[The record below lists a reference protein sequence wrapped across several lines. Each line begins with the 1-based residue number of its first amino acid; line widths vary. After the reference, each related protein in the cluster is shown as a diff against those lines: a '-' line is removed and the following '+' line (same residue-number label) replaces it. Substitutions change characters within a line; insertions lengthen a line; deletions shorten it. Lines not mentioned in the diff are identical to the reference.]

1 MTHMPQIKRYTTHIT
16 HPARL
21 LILAAALAAA
31 SLFALAACAPE
42 PQAPAAASSDAQAPA
57 TATSLSQPAQ
67 DLAPAEQAVQTSW
80 QPPLTDA
87 QPDAPVAPAAQQP
100 AQPNANVA
108 PQPQSPQAPAELDAN
123 AIVAAFEQVIGGVH
137 TQVLPSVVNIVV
149 VNRVSADNLPPWLSR
164 PSPFAQPPAPD
175 AQPDQPDM
183 PDEESAAPQ
192 DDFFFRNGQGS
203 GFVWDSNGH
212 IVTNHHVV
220 EDAERIIIMFA
231 DGAETRAEIVGS
243 DPASDLAVLK
253 IDADATTDLAPLA
266 LGDSNAVRVGQLA
279 IAIGN
284 PFGQEFTTT
293 TGIVS
298 AVGRTIRSSRTPYS
312 VPKII
317 QTDAP
322 INPGNSGGPLLDR
335 QANVIGIA
343 AQIITEDGANSG
355 VGFAIP
361 VNTAK
366 QIIPELIENGEFR
379 YSWLGIRG
387 TNLRPESAEM
397 MDVDPATRG
406 AHIIEL
412 APDGPAEQAGFTG
425 SDRTQTTDDG
435 NFPVGG
441 DIITAVNDS
450 PITGMDDLIIYLLE
464 NTLPGDTVAMTVIRD
479 GGEKTIIRVTLG
491 ERPE

>member
-1 MTHMPQIKRYTTHIT
+1 MTHMPLIKRYTTHIT

-21 LILAAALAAA
+21 LLFAATLAAA

-42 PQAPAAASSDAQAPA
+42 PAAPAADASDAQAST
-57 TATSLSQPAQ
+57 TAAASQAQPAQ

-87 QPDAPVAPAAQQP
+87 QPDAPVAPQAQQP
-100 AQPNANVA
+100 PAQPDANAA

-164 PSPFAQPPAPD
+164 PSPFAQQPAPD
-175 AQPDQPDM
+175 AQPDQPD
-183 PDEESAAPQ
+183 DESADPQ

-212 IVTNHHVV
+212 IVTNHHVI

-231 DGAETRAEIVGS
+231 DGAETSAEIVGS

-253 IDADATTDLAPLA
+253 IDADVSDLTPLA

-335 QANVIGIA
+335 QSNVIGIA

-450 PITGMDDLIIYLLE
+450 PITSMDDLIIYLLE
-464 NTLPGDTVAMTVIRD
+464 NTLPGDAVAMTVIRD
-479 GGEKTIIRVTLG
+479 GGETDIIRVTLG

>member
-1 MTHMPQIKRYTTHIT
+1 MTHMTQTKRHTSRIT
-16 HPARL
+16 RPARL
-21 LILAAALAAA
+21 LILAAALAA
-31 SLFALAACAPE
+31 SLFALACAPD
-42 PQAPAAASSDAQAPA
+42 PPAPDAASDAKAPTTAAAH
-57 TATSLSQPAQ
+57 TQPAQ
-67 DLAPAEQAVQTSW
+67 DLAAPAEQAVQTSW
-80 QPPLTDA
+80 QPPLPDA
-87 QPDAPVAPAAQQP
+87 QSDAPVAPAAQQP
-100 AQPNANVA
+100 AQPAAHAA
-108 PQPQSPQAPAELDAN
+108 PQPESPQPPPELDAN

-164 PSPFAQPPAPD
+164 PSPFAQPPDPD
-175 AQPDQPDM
+175 LPEQPDD
-183 PDEESAAPQ
+183 ESADPQ

-212 IVTNHHVV
+212 IVTNHHVI
-220 EDAERIIIMFA
+220 ENADRIIIMFA
-231 DGAETRAEIVGS
+231 DGSEARAEIVGS

-253 IDADATTDLAPLA
+253 IDTDDADLAPLT
-266 LGDSNAVRVGQLA
+266 LGDSNAVSVGQLA

-361 VNTAK
+361 INTAK
-366 QIIPELIENGEFR
+366 QIIPALIEDGDFR

-397 MDVDPATRG
+397 MDVDPSTRG

-412 APDGPAEQAGFTG
+412 APDGPAEQAGFSG
-425 SDRTQTTDDG
+425 SDRTESVEDG

-441 DIITAVNDS
+441 DIIVAVNDA
-450 PITGMDDLIIYLLE
+450 PIASMDDLIIYLLE
-464 NTLPGDTVAMTVIRD
+464 NTLPGDTVAMSVIRD
-479 GGEKTIIRVTLG
+479 GGEKAIIRVTLG

>member
-1 MTHMPQIKRYTTHIT
+1 MTHMPQIKRYTTPIT
-16 HPARL
+16 RPARL
-21 LILAAALAAA
+21 LLFAAALAAA
-31 SLFALAACAPE
+31 SLFALAACAPD
-42 PQAPAAASSDAQAPA
+42 PTAPAAASDAQTPA
-57 TATSLSQPAQ
+57 TAAASHAQPAQ

-80 QPPLTDA
+80 QPPLTAA
-87 QPDAPVAPAAQQP
+87 QPDAPVAPQAQQP
-100 AQPNANVA
+100 AQPNANAA

-137 TQVLPSVVNIVV
+137 TEVLPSVVNIVV

-164 PSPFAQPPAPD
+164 PSPFAQPPDPD
-175 AQPDQPDM
+175 AQPDQPD
-183 PDEESAAPQ
+183 DESAAPQ

-203 GFVWDSNGH
+203 GFVWDANGH
-212 IVTNHHVV
+212 IVTNHHVI

-231 DGAETRAEIVGS
+231 DGTETRAEIVGS
-243 DPASDLAVLK
+243 DAASDLAVLK
-253 IDADATTDLAPLA
+253 IDSDAADLAPLA
-266 LGDSNAVRVGQLA
+266 LGDSDAVRVGQLA

-366 QIIPELIENGEFR
+366 QIIPELIEHGEFR

-412 APDGPAEQAGFTG
+412 APDGPAEQAGLAG
-425 SDRTQTTDDG
+425 SDRTETTDDG

-464 NTLPGDTVAMTVIRD
+464 NTLPGDAVAMTVIRD
-479 GGEKTIIRVTLG
+479 GGETTIIRVTLG

>member
-1 MTHMPQIKRYTTHIT
+1 MTQMTQTERYTTRIT
-16 HPARL
+16 RPARL
-21 LILAAALAAA
+21 LLFAATLTAL
-31 SLFALAACAPE
+31 LFALACAPE
-42 PQAPAAASSDAQAPA
+42 PPAPTAASDAQAPT
-57 TATSLSQPAQ
+57 TAASQAQPAQ
-67 DLAPAEQAVQTSW
+67 EIVPAEQAVQTSW
-80 QPPLTDA
+80 QPPLPDA
-87 QPDAPVAPAAQQP
+87 QPDAPVAQQP
-100 AQPNANVA
+100 AQPDAPAA
-108 PQPQSPQAPAELDAN
+108 PQPESPQPLAELDAN

-137 TQVLPSVVNIVV
+137 TEVLPSVVNIVV

-164 PSPFAQPPAPD
+164 PSPFAQPPDPD
-175 AQPDQPDM
+175 LPDDESPD
-183 PDEESAAPQ
+183 SQ

-203 GFVWDSNGH
+203 GFVWDSEGH
-212 IVTNHHVV
+212 IVTNHHVI
-220 EDAERIIIMFA
+220 ENADRIIIMFA
-231 DGAETRAEIVGS
+231 DGSDARAEIVGS
-243 DPASDLAVLK
+243 DASSDLAVLK
-253 IDADATTDLAPLA
+253 IDADDLSPLT
-266 LGDSNAVRVGQLA
+266 LGDSNTVRVGQLA

-361 VNTAK
+361 INTAK
-366 QIIPELIENGEFR
+366 QIIPALIEDGEFS

-397 MDVDPATRG
+397 MDVEPSTRG

-412 APDGPAEQAGFTG
+412 APDGPAEQAGMAG
-425 SDRTQTTDDG
+425 SDRTEITDDG

-441 DIITAVNDS
+441 DIIVAVDDA
-450 PITGMDDLIIYLLE
+450 PIASMDDLIIYLLE
-464 NTLPGDTVAMTVIRD
+464 NTLPGDTVTMDVIRD
-479 GGEKTIIRVTLG
+479 GGEKATIRVTLG

>member
-1 MTHMPQIKRYTTHIT
+1 MTHMTQTKRYTPRIT
-16 HPARL
+16 RPAHL
-21 LILAAALAAA
+21 LIIAAALAA
-31 SLFALAACAPE
+31 SLFALACAPD
-42 PQAPAAASSDAQAPA
+42 PPTPAAASDAQAPA
-57 TATSLSQPAQ
+57 AAASQAQPAQ
-67 DLAPAEQAVQTSW
+67 EIAAPAEQAVQTSW
-80 QPPLTDA
+80 QPPLPDA

-100 AQPNANVA
+100 AQPDADAA
-108 PQPQSPQAPAELDAN
+108 PQPESPQAPAELDAN

-164 PSPFAQPPAPD
+164 PSPFAQPPDPD
-175 AQPDQPDM
+175 LPEQPDD
-183 PDEESAAPQ
+183 ESADPQ

-212 IVTNHHVV
+212 IVTNHHVI
-220 EDAERIIIMFA
+220 ENADRIIIMFA
-231 DGAETRAEIVGS
+231 DGSEARAEIVGS

-253 IDADATTDLAPLA
+253 IDVDADDLAPLA
-266 LGDSNAVRVGQLA
+266 LGDSNAVSVGQLA

-361 VNTAK
+361 INTAK
-366 QIIPELIENGEFR
+366 QIIPELIEDGEFR

-412 APDGPAEQAGFTG
+412 APDGPAEQAGFAG
-425 SDRTQTTDDG
+425 SDRTESAEDG

-441 DIITAVNDS
+441 DIIIAVNDA
-450 PITGMDDLIIYLLE
+450 PIASMDDLIIYLLE
-464 NTLPGDTVAMTVIRD
+464 NTLPGDTVSMSVIRD
-479 GGEKTIIRVTLG
+479 GGETATIRVTLG